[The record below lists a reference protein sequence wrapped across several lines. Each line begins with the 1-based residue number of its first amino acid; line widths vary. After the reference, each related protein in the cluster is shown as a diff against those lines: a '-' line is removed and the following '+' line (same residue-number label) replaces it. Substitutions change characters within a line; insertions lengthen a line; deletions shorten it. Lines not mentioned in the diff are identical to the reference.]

1 MSDME
6 DEISAFGAMD
16 LEDSQTDGNETP
28 SLYVDNERQRIQA
41 VVDAYA
47 YDEPALIDALC
58 IDFGC
63 FGPYFEGHVYQTMK
77 EYMDGDSLSLEDA
90 VARIAEFIEEFVA
103 AGDEEHAMAWMLDLE
118 YAFLQFAKRT
128 PPARHAKLLQLYKKL
143 AARPYPPQMALW
155 SGRFS
160 VDGAASEILN
170 DVMRGCHETKI
181 AAIHAHTNVSAFL
194 AQLTYDGLLNHWF
207 WNPRQALHQG
217 LEKDYT
223 DGSELDC
230 FVPAAA
236 AWVRVLGIRLKSKRI
251 MESDPDSLKTG
262 WDFWKSRFEEVAQ
275 HPGVNEETREIA
287 NDTVVLMNNLDRMR

>member
-47 YDEPALIDALC
+47 YDEPALIDVLC
-58 IDFGC
+58 TDFGC

-77 EYMDGDSLSLEDA
+77 EYMGGDSLSLEDA

-170 DVMRGCHETKI
+170 DVMR
-181 AAIHAHTNVSAFL
+181 
-194 AQLTYDGLLNHWF
+194 
-207 WNPRQALHQG
+207 
-217 LEKDYT
+217 EKDYT
-223 DGSELDC
+223 DGSDLDC

-275 HPGVNEETREIA
+275 HPGVNEETRDIA